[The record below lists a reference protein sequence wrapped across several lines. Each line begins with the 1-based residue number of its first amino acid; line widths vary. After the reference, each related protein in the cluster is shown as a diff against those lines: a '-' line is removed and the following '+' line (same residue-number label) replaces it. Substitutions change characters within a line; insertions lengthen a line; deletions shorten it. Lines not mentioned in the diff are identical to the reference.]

1 MLATLDCV
9 LGFLFSRSLKVS
21 PKTLHSGVSANESR
35 CPVTNLGRERS
46 LTIGLLFPGHAGL
59 RSTASLSQS
68 DKLWVSIIF
77 RITLHPSLTCLAP
90 FIWVQVGG
98 QYGDLDLLMGTS
110 TRWQTSM
117 PSAYFIL
124 VSMSTKS
131 GQSVPISR
139 IAASLSDVEPTTYNP
154 WTDSRRRARMF
165 RAGPCSS
172 IRKIQILKSTS
183 RLTGESHATAKW
195 MGR

>member
-1 MLATLDCV
+1 MRIGLSIFPLLKSLAQNPS
-9 LGFLFSRSLKVS
+9 FR
-21 PKTLHSGVSANESR
+21 GVSQRIPLPSHQPWSR
-35 CPVTNLGRERS
+35 ALVSNRI
-46 LTIGLLFPGHAGL
+46 TISRTHVGL
-59 RSTASLSQS
+59 RSTASLIQS

-154 WTDSRRRARMF
+154 WTDSRRRARIF

-172 IRKIQILKSTS
+172 IRKIRMLKSTS

-195 MGR
+195 MSR